1 MDDKSTSVWEYIP
14 QARVHIAL
22 ELVRE
27 IAMVKAASLESHWHL
42 KQTTRRRLEIRE
54 LLLADLLEA
63 DGHQIL
69 GVQFEHDLFG
79 QIRS

>member
-1 MDDKSTSVWEYIP
+1 MDDMSASVLEYP
-14 QARVHIAL
+14 QAHVHVVL

-27 IAMVKAASLESHWHL
+27 IAMAKAASLESHL
-42 KQTTRRRLEIRE
+42 KQMKLEIRE

-69 GVQFEHDLFG
+69 GVRFEHDLFG